1 MNFWERLAWI
11 TIAVALV
18 VFVVLMGIKI
28 IRLEED
34 IEETAQYLE
43 GEKTELHNE
52 ILNSFQKIEE
62 KVDEDIAGLAQ
73 YLEGEKTE
81 LYEDIAGLA
90 QYLEEEKTEIRNEIL
105 DNFYRIEEKVDEDI
119 AGLAQYLE
127 GEINNLYSNILNN
140 YNMNKEY
147 IDNKILVIEYL
158 INRIC
163 EINGLELPAGYT
175 PPEFEE

>member
-73 YLEGEKTE
+73 YLEGE
-81 LYEDIAGLA
+81 
-90 QYLEEEKTEIRNEIL
+90 
-105 DNFYRIEEKVDEDI
+105 
-119 AGLAQYLE
+119 
-127 GEINNLYSNILNN
+127 INNLYSNILNN

>member
-11 TIAVALV
+11 TIAVALI

-34 IEETAQYLE
+34 IEETAQSLE

-52 ILNSFQKIEE
+52 L
-62 KVDEDIAGLAQ
+62 VDG
-73 YLEGEKTE
+73 
-81 LYEDIAGLA
+81 
-90 QYLEEEKTEIRNEIL
+90 
-105 DNFYRIEEKVDEDI
+105 FYNIEEKVDEDI